1 MVKGVWLRLYSMKMR
16 MHYQQF
22 PSGLM
27 REAILVSHEGEPD
40 HPYNFVLGGML
51 WGGSIRPE
59 YWQKVLTILEGIEG
73 ESGASVETFGY
84 NDWIAEV
91 TSDKVKIELLIDD
104 TCAGEF
110 PIKHVKRAVE
120 GWKRFMEMP
129 EAPESEVIVDLDA

>member
-1 MVKGVWLRLYSMKMR
+1 
-16 MHYQQF
+16 
-22 PSGLM
+22 
-27 REAILVSHEGEPD
+27 
-40 HPYNFVLGGML
+40 ML